1 MIKQKNEE
9 IYVVDGEG
17 KLVKNYYVNDKNVK
31 MEEVVYQFDIDK
43 LLSII
48 SEFYGLETIE
58 HIKSNNLDSVYNI
71 FENDRKELR

>member
-48 SEFYGLETIE
+48 QKFYGDKTIE
-58 HIKSNNLDSVYNI
+58 LIKSNNLDEINDI
-71 FENDRKELR
+71 FAKDRL